1 MCTENEH
8 VNIAVAF
15 AATAAA
21 VSAAAG
27 SITVQWLRPAIPWAP
42 SK

>member
-8 VNIAVAF
+8 VNTAVAF
-15 AATAAA
+15 EATAAA

-27 SITVQWLRPAIPWAP
+27 SITVHGYGLLPWAP